1 MKAIRRNFLLAIF
14 ISTFA
19 MFGALSSTG
28 NPPKSYL
35 KLSAQERGVKET
47 QRTESTFIC
56 FGVAFAT
63 WVLCFWRCGVINR
76 RLKAERLYQQRFL
89 ESMRS
94 NAFQRQYH

>member
-1 MKAIRRNFLLAIF
+1 MKAIRRNFLLAFI

-19 MFGALSSTG
+19 FFGLLGKAPQNHKG
-28 NPPKSYL
+28 P
-35 KLSAQERGVKET
+35 KLSVQQVEAKKAEQTKEDL
-47 QRTESTFIC
+47 IL
-56 FGVAFAT
+56 FGVIGLT

-76 RLKAERLYQQRFL
+76 RLNAERLYQQRFL